1 MSYSIILPAYK
12 EAKNLS
18 IIIDQIQNFMKGKIF
33 EIIVVDDFSDDGTER
48 ILKKKQKKYK
58 NLFFYLRKLK
68 YKSLAGS
75 ILKGIS
81 LSKKNNIIV
90 MDSDF
95 NHKPKD
101 LKRLISRFENK
112 KLDFVIG
119 SRFERVDFKKL
130 KFRFILSYYFC
141 IFLSILLGIKSS
153 DSLSGFFILKKK
165 ILKRSFEKK
174 IFYGYGD
181 FFFRLIY
188 LIEKKKYKY
197 ENVQIMYGERI
208 YGISKSTFFG
218 LLFKYTFQAIKL
230 KIFGISIR

>member
-12 EAKNLS
+12 EAKNLN

-48 ILKKKQKKYK
+48 VLKEKQRKYK

-119 SRFERVDFKKL
+119 SRFERVEFKKL

-188 LIEKKKYKY
+188 LIERKKYRY

-230 KIFGISIR
+230 KIFGISIK

>member
-1 MSYSIILPAYK
+1 MSYSIILPAYR
-12 EAKNLS
+12 EAKNLD
-18 IIIDQIQNFMKGKIF
+18 IIIDQIQNFMKGEIF
-33 EIIVVDDFSDDGTER
+33 EIIVVDDFSDDGTEQ
-48 ILKKKQKKYK
+48 ILKKKQKKYR
-58 NLFFYLRKLK
+58 NLFYHLRKLPD
-68 YKSLAGS
+68 KSLAKS

-101 LKRLISRFENK
+101 LKLLINDYEK
-112 KLDFVIG
+112 KNLDFIIG
-119 SRFERVDFKKL
+119 SRFEYFKFKKL
-130 KFRFILSYYFC
+130 KFRFILSYFFC

-165 ILKRSFEKK
+165 IIKKNFKEK

-188 LIEKKKYKY
+188 YIEKKKIQLQQCSNYLWGKNIWNIQKY
-197 ENVQIMYGERI
+197 VFWFI
-208 YGISKSTFFG
+208 Y
-218 LLFKYTFQAIKL
+218 
-230 KIFGISIR
+230 

>member
-12 EAKNLS
+12 EAKNLN

-119 SRFERVDFKKL
+119 SRFERVEFKKL

-188 LIEKKKYKY
+188 LIERKKYRY

-230 KIFGISIR
+230 KIFGISIK

>member
-12 EAKNLS
+12 EAKNLN

-48 ILKKKQKKYK
+48 VLKKKQRKYK
-58 NLFFYLRKLK
+58 NLFFYLRKFK

-119 SRFERVDFKKL
+119 SRFERVEFKKL

-165 ILKRSFEKK
+165 ILKKSFEKK

-188 LIEKKKYKY
+188 LIEKKNYKY

-230 KIFGISIR
+230 KIFGISIK

>member
-188 LIEKKKYKY
+188 LIEKKNYRY

-230 KIFGISIR
+230 KVFGISNN

>member
-12 EAKNLS
+12 EAKNLN

-58 NLFFYLRKLK
+58 NLFFYLRKLE

-165 ILKRSFEKK
+165 ILKRSF
-174 IFYGYGD
+174 
-181 FFFRLIY
+181 
-188 LIEKKKYKY
+188 
-197 ENVQIMYGERI
+197 
-208 YGISKSTFFG
+208 
-218 LLFKYTFQAIKL
+218 
-230 KIFGISIR
+230 

>member
-12 EAKNLS
+12 EAKNLN

-48 ILKKKQKKYK
+48 VLKEKQKKYK
-58 NLFFYLRKLK
+58 NLFFYLRKFK

-119 SRFERVDFKKL
+119 SRFERVEFKKL

-165 ILKRSFEKK
+165 IIKKTFEKK

-188 LIEKKKYKY
+188 LIEKKNYRY

-230 KIFGISIR
+230 KVFGISYN

>member
-33 EIIVVDDFSDDGTER
+33 EIIVVDDFSNDGTER

-68 YKSLAGS
+68 YKSLAAS

-230 KIFGISIR
+230 KIFGISIK

>member
-12 EAKNLS
+12 EAKNLN

-48 ILKKKQKKYK
+48 VLKEKQRKYK

-119 SRFERVDFKKL
+119 SRFERVEFKKL

-188 LIEKKKYKY
+188 LIERKNYRY

-230 KIFGISIR
+230 KIFGISIK

>member
-12 EAKNLS
+12 EAKNLD
-18 IIIDQIQNFMKGKIF
+18 IIIDQIQNFMKGEIF
-33 EIIVVDDFSDDGTER
+33 EIIVVDDFSDDGTEQ
-48 ILKKKQKKYK
+48 ILKRKQKKYK
-58 NLFFYLRKLK
+58 NLFYHLRKLPD
-68 YKSLAGS
+68 KSLAKS
-75 ILKGIS
+75 ILKGVS

-95 NHKPKD
+95 NHKPRD
-101 LKRLISRFENK
+101 LRKLISKFKNK

-119 SRFERVDFKKL
+119 SRFEKFEFKKL
-130 KFRFILSYYFC
+130 KFRFILSYFFC

-153 DSLSGFFILKKK
+153 DSLSGFFVLKKK
-165 ILKRSFEKK
+165 IIKKTFEKK

-188 LIEKKKYKY
+188 FIEKKNHKY

-230 KIFGISIR
+230 KIFGISNN

>member
-12 EAKNLS
+12 EAKNLN

-58 NLFFYLRKLK
+58 NLFFYLRKLE

-230 KIFGISIR
+230 KIFGISIK